1 VNHPIEKLVSD
12 FWENK
17 LSLEER
23 EALLQ
28 KLDDSHPEWMQQLGA
43 GFHAS
48 SAETTHQKQDEFF
61 KKQFELLQHSIA
73 EKTAQ
78 PAVIKSMRPAYI
90 KWWWAAATIF
100 FSIGIASLFFINDP
114 HRNTSA
120 TQQQALSNL
129 ADEIKTFKL
138 VNTTA
143 NQMQATL
150 SDGTL
155 LVMHPAS
162 ELSYTSEYGK
172 NIRAISLVKGKAF
185 FKVAKDKK
193 HPFIVS
199 VSGIEVKALGTA
211 FTIDKSS
218 VDKVSVHLAEG
229 RVSVIATA
237 ESKMKMQDVF
247 LMPGD
252 NLLIDIDKK
261 SIHTDNAATV
271 QKTLKPNISPALPV
285 KTHNIPQLDFNQ
297 QELKQVFAQLM
308 AYYRI
313 SIVFTEEDVKDL
325 WFTGTFKSGD
335 SMQIV
340 LGTVCKV
347 NGLVFR
353 HDNGSF
359 IISKKA
365 PAQ

>member
-1 VNHPIEKLVSD
+1 M
-12 FWENK
+12 
-17 LSLEER
+17 EER
-23 EALLQ
+23 QALLQ
-28 KLDDSHPEWMQQLGA
+28 KLEDNHPEWTQQLEA

-48 SAETTHQKQDEFF
+48 SVETPHEKHDEFF
-61 KKQFELLQHSIA
+61 KRQFELLQHSIA

-78 PAVIKSMRPAYI
+78 PAVIKSMRPAYT
-90 KWWWAAATIF
+90 KWWWAAATIV
-100 FSIGIASLFFINDP
+100 FSIGIASLFFINDS

-143 NQMQATL
+143 NKMQAML

-193 HPFIVS
+193 HPFIVT
-199 VSGIEVKALGTA
+199 VSGIEVKALGTT

-218 VDKVSVHLAEG
+218 ISNVSVHLSEG

-237 ESKMKMQDVF
+237 ASKINMRDVF
-247 LMPGD
+247 LKPGD
-252 NLLIDIDKK
+252 DLLIDIDKK
-261 SIHTDNAATV
+261 SIHIDNAATV
-271 QKTLKPNISPALPV
+271 QKTVKPNISPALPV

-313 SIVFTEEDVKDL
+313 NIVFKEEDVKDL
-325 WFTGTFKSGD
+325 WFTGTFKTSD

-359 IISKKA
+359 IISKKT